1 MPPESDPRLLYA
13 LLAPLIGAGLV
24 MATGKKPNLREAVSF
39 IAACTLFGFVASL
52 IPDVLAHKTVHFT
65 VFQLIPAD
73 SSGFYKGLS
82 LSLRADGLSMVFA
95 VAASFLWILAV
106 FYASGYM
113 RAHHEANQTRFNACF
128 ALALFGA
135 VGGAFADNLLT
146 LYFFYEIV
154 SVSTYPLVAHHQDEE
169 SYAGA
174 QKYLVYLTT
183 TAKALIL
190 PAMELIYVL
199 SGTLDFAQNA
209 NTGIL
214 PSGIHNGIVIA
225 LYIACILGFA
235 KNGVMPFHSWLPSAM
250 VAPTPVSA
258 LLHAVA
264 VVKIGVFATV
274 RVMLYVFGVDLMD
287 RLHLGLPTACFVS
300 ITILLG
306 SVIALSKDNLKARL
320 AYSTVSQ
327 LSYVIL
333 GVALLNPIGIEG
345 GLFHIAAHAFSKI
358 TLFFC
363 AGAIY
368 IVTHKKNISEMGGL
382 GRQMPWTFG
391 AFAVAAL
398 SMIGAPPVAGFV
410 SKLYM
415 LVGSLEAHSYFGIG
429 SYFILAVLIGS
440 SLLNAAYFAPVVYH
454 AFFGKPATVA
464 GHGGHSDDDGH
475 SHQHSD
481 HSHGDANPHSA
492 IADPHSAAHGAA
504 GEAPLTMLIPLC
516 ITAAISVVIGIY
528 PDLIMK
534 FVEGIAK

>member
-1 MPPESDPRLLYA
+1 MESDPRLVYA
-13 LLAPLIGAGLV
+13 LLAPLLGAGLV
-24 MATGKKPNLREAVSF
+24 MATGKKPNLREAISF
-39 IAACTLFGFVASL
+39 LAACTLFGFVASL
-52 IPDVLAHKTVHFT
+52 VPDVLAGKTVHFT
-65 VFQLIPAD
+65 VAQLLPATGRFQ
-73 SSGFYKGLS
+73 GLS
-82 LSLRADGLSMVFA
+82 FALRADGLSMVFA
-95 VAASFLWILAV
+95 LAASFLWIIAV
-106 FYASGYM
+106 FYAAGYM
-113 RAHHEANQTRFNACF
+113 RGHHEANQTRFNTCF

-146 LYFFYEIV
+146 LYFFYEVV

-169 SYAGA
+169 GYAGA

-190 PAMELIYVL
+190 PAMVLIYVL
-199 SGTLDFAQNA
+199 SGTLDFAHNA

-214 PSGIHNGIVIA
+214 PAGAHNGIIIA
-225 LYIACILGFA
+225 LYAACILGFA

-264 VVKIGVFATV
+264 VVKIGVFSTV

-333 GVALLNPIGIEG
+333 GVALLNPIGVEG

-368 IVTHKKNISEMGGL
+368 VTAHKKDISEMGGL
-382 GRQMPWTFG
+382 GRKMPWTFG

-415 LVGSLEAHSYFGIG
+415 LVGSLEAHSYF
-429 SYFILAVLIGS
+429 ILAVLIGS

-454 AFFGKPATVA
+454 AFFGKPAAVNA
-464 GHGGHSDDDGH
+464 GHGAADHGHGHDDHGH
-475 SHQHSD
+475 GHD
-481 HSHGDANPHSA
+481 HHGH
-492 IADPHSAAHGAA
+492 
-504 GEAPLTMLIPLC
+504 GEAPLSMLIPLC
-516 ITAAISVVIGIY
+516 ISAVISVAIGLY
-528 PDLIMK
+528 PDLIMQ
-534 FVEGIAK
+534 FVKGIVQ